1 MSPIAPLPEI
11 DDIAPSLFRGR
22 PPLNV
27 AYQTAYD
34 RMLHGLSDDILK
46 SGELDRFEGQVNL
59 VFTSPP
65 FPLNRKKRYGNK
77 NGEEYIEWLSSYG
90 PLLKKMLTP
99 DGSIVMEVGNSW
111 EQGLLVMS
119 TLPIRSLLRFQ
130 EDNELYLCQ
139 EFVWQNPAKLPSP
152 AQWVNVD
159 RVRVEDSFTKI
170 WWMSSSATPKADI
183 EWTAEVDIDA
193 IAHHDGRVL
202 ITPRSVGKDE
212 HYTKIRIQELRRR
225 VQKRTEETIR
235 EYLGSMYMFDLKPSA
250 MEQIPLALTYN
261 GVLIAP
267 PTDSVWDI
275 DQSAN
280 QYYKKL
286 PITQIGGKNVEG
298 WVGVLKKGG
307 RKFGGFSLFQNGR
320 QIRGFP
326 AAWKP
331 SEIYG
336 GVDDEGAN
344 NLIAQR
350 LTGVL
355 LLDHRFTVSHP
366 KDAVLFENDEEDEL
380 IKFLDKETADYR
392 KYASTRRAS
401 RPFSLSKEKIRDIV
415 QSLTSEFTSG
425 EMKDAVNMAS
435 LPPIESIVA
444 TNQQRVASLTEA
456 DHVATLPVTDQLK
469 IIVSLQDRSEHD
481 PYLTMSPA
489 AIPGEVHVIINA
501 LHPYYQSLEACAA
514 EECIHQY
521 IYDAVAEYRAHQL
534 SSRIVPDTVR
544 RLKDALLKV
553 PIHQNEN
560 ANFDV
565 QYRNKQGFYEDS
577 PGN

>member
-1 MSPIAPLPEI
+1 MSPDELTLPSSFETDLTIGPSAIDAYSRLPYTMWYALAEFVDNSTQSRLNYENFI
-11 DDIAPSLFRGR
+11 DDVLRAEGKALEVTIVHDPTFREMHINDNSIGMPVERLIEALKIAHPTKDSKGR
-22 PPLNV
+22 
-27 AYQTAYD
+27 
-34 RMLHGLSDDILK
+34 S
-46 SGELDRFEGQVNL
+46 
-59 VFTSPP
+59 
-65 FPLNRKKRYGNK
+65 RYGMGMK
-77 NGEEYIEWLSSYG
+77 TAACWLGKKWSISTCEY
-90 PLLKKMLTP
+90 
-99 DGSIVMEVGNSW
+99 GSG
-111 EQGLLVMS
+111 
-119 TLPIRSLLRFQ
+119 
-130 EDNELYLCQ
+130 
-139 EFVWQNPAKLPSP
+139 
-152 AQWVNVD
+152 
-159 RVRVEDSFTKI
+159 
-170 WWMSSSATPKADI
+170 I
-183 EWTAEVDIDA
+183 EWTAEVDVDA
-193 IAHHDGRVL
+193 IANHDGKVL
-202 ITPRSVGKDE
+202 MTPKTVSTDE
-212 HYTKIRIQELRRR
+212 HYTRICVKELRRR

-235 EYLGSMYMFDLKPSA
+235 EYLGSMYMFDLKPSGDN
-250 MEQIPLALTYN
+250 QITLVLTFN
-261 GVLIAP
+261 GTQITP
-267 PTDSVWDI
+267 PSDSEWDI
-275 DQSAN
+275 DQSGN

-286 PITQIGGKNVEG
+286 PPTQIGGKTVEG

-355 LLDHRFTVSHP
+355 LLDPKFAVSHT

-392 KYASTRRAS
+392 KYAATRRAA
-401 RPFSLSKEKIRDIV
+401 RPYSLSKEKIRDIV

-444 TNQQRVASLTEA
+444 TNQQRVASLTPA
-456 DHVATLPVTDQLK
+456 DHVATLPITDHLT
-469 IIVSLQDRSEHD
+469 IIVSLQDRSEND

-489 AIPGEVHVIINA
+489 ATPGEVHVIINA

-534 SSRIVPDTVR
+534 STRIVPDTVR

-565 QYRNKQGFYEDS
+565 QFRNRQALYEDS
-577 PGN
+577 PDN